1 VLTAERQR
9 ALERVRRIV
18 LDALKGRP
26 ARVYLFGSSATGSA
40 RSSSDIDVAIEPME
54 SLPPS
59 LLSSL
64 RELLEEST
72 IPYDVDV
79 VDISTASPT
88 FRERVRQE
96 GILWTD

>member
-18 LDALKGRP
+18 LDALRGRP
-26 ARVYLFGSSATGSA
+26 ARVYLFGSSASGSA
-40 RSSSDIDVAIEPME
+40 RSSSDIDVAIEPLE
-54 SLPPS
+54 SLPPGV
-59 LLSSL
+59 LSSL
-64 RELLEEST
+64 REALEEST

-79 VDISTASPT
+79 VDISAAPPEL
-88 FRERVRQE
+88 RERVRQQ